1 MTPFNPQ
8 QPFVL
13 IGALLE
19 REGKFLM
26 LKENHDPDKGLWNI
40 PSGKIDLG
48 ESPVNCVKR
57 EVKEEAGLEFE
68 PLNIAV
74 ISSVVRR
81 HTQSPNATHI
91 FRVIFTGKF
100 SGQIDFAGNE
110 IDSAG
115 DREIAESRWLT
126 LDEINSGQF
135 PQRHPDVPEA
145 IKRYNSGQLLP
156 LDTLPH
162 IEWVREPSA
171 SR

>member
-19 REGKFLM
+19 RKGKFLM

-81 HTQSPNATHI
+81 HTQ
-91 FRVIFTGKF
+91 R
-100 SGQIDFAGNE
+100 
-110 IDSAG
+110 
-115 DREIAESRWLT
+115 L
-126 LDEINSGQF
+126 
-135 PQRHPDVPEA
+135 
-145 IKRYNSGQLLP
+145 
-156 LDTLPH
+156 
-162 IEWVREPSA
+162 
-171 SR
+171 

>member
-8 QPFVL
+8 QPFIL

-19 REGKFLM
+19 REGRFLM

-40 PSGKIDLG
+40 PSGKIELG
-48 ESPVNCVKR
+48 ESPLDCVKR
-57 EVKEEAGLEFE
+57 EVKEEAGLDFE
-68 PLNIAV
+68 PQQIAM
-74 ISSVVRR
+74 ISSVVR
-81 HTQSPNATHI
+81 HQSLHPQTTHI
-91 FRVIFTGKF
+91 LRVIYTGKF

-145 IKRYNSGQLLP
+145 IKRYNSGRLLP
-156 LDTLPH
+156 LDTLTH
-162 IEWVREPSA
+162 LEWVRQNGVVL
-171 SR
+171 